1 MKRTFAFP
9 YFIFFLFSSAVIHAQ
24 GIQKYR
30 PVNFSQ
36 VQITDDFWKPKI
48 DKVATKTLETCIY
61 QTEINTPRI
70 RNFEKVIRNIGEKH
84 EGIYYDDSDV
94 YKALE
99 AIGYSLQTHPDKAL
113 EATADKWIALI
124 AGAQMYDG
132 YLNTYFQL
140 GDIKKRWTDIEKH
153 EDYNAGH
160 LIEAAIAYFE
170 ATKKDAL
177 LNVAIK
183 FANHIDTTMRINN
196 KKWFSGHQEIELAL
210 MKLYNL
216 TNNKNYLNLA
226 DWYLQQRG
234 KNIYTYGTNWIK
246 PDYWQDMSSVK
257 DQNEITGHAVRAM
270 YMYTGA
276 ADVAEVTGDTGY
288 LHAMKTVWEDVVY
301 RNMYLTGGIGASGD
315 NEGFSKD
322 YDLPNDKAY
331 CETCASVG
339 MVFWNQRMS
348 QLTGDSKYFDVLERS
363 LYNGALDGLSLGGTK
378 FFYDNV
384 LASNG
389 AHERSEWF
397 GTACCPANITRL
409 VASLGNY
416 IYGISKD
423 ALWVHLFVGSNTMIK
438 IDGIEVGVT
447 MQTNYPWNG
456 NVSLRLDPV
465 KEQNFKVMMRIP
477 GWLSGN
483 TVPGDLYMQNFS
495 GDTPGIT
502 VNGQQI
508 SYKQTNGYAIIE
520 RKWKR
525 GDVVMLTMPMH
536 VQQITSKE
544 QLVYNNNKIAL
555 QRGPI
560 VYCVEGIDNN
570 NEVYNMY
577 IPKST
582 EIESVS
588 YNVSSEPVIALS
600 FTAKQLVAD
609 NEGTQVLIQ
618 DKKVTAI
625 PYYTWANRG
634 NSEMQVWIPSKI
646 TGVKID

>member
-1 MKRTFAFP
+1 MKCRYFLQL
-9 YFIFFLFSSAVIHAQ
+9 FIFIFLRSSLIHSQ
-24 GIQKYR
+24 GVQQYS

-61 QTEINTPRI
+61 QTEIKTPRI
-70 RNFEKVIRNIGEKH
+70 RNFEKVIRNKGEKH

-99 AIGYSLQTHPDKAL
+99 AIGYSLQTHPNKEL
-113 EATADKWIALI
+113 EATADRWIALI
-124 AGAQMYDG
+124 AAAQMPDG

-140 GDIKKRWTDIEKH
+140 GDINRRWTDIEKH

-160 LIEAAIAYFE
+160 LIEAAVAYYE
-170 ATKKDAL
+170 ATKKTAL
-177 LNVAIK
+177 LNVAVK
-183 FANHIDTTMRINN
+183 LANHIDTTMRINQ

-210 MKLYNL
+210 MKLYHL
-216 TNNKNYLNLA
+216 TGNENYLKLA

-234 KNIYTYGTNWIK
+234 KNIYTYGGNWIK
-246 PDYWQDMSSVK
+246 PDYWQDMASVK
-257 DQNEITGHAVRAM
+257 NQNEITGHAVRAM

-348 QLTGDSKYFDVLERS
+348 QLTGESKYFDVLERS
-363 LYNGALDGLSLGGTK
+363 LYNGALDGLSLSGTK

-389 AHERSEWF
+389 DHERSEWF

-416 IYGISKD
+416 VYGVSDD
-423 ALWVHLFVGSNTMIK
+423 AVWVHLFVGSNTTVNL
-438 IDGIEVGVT
+438 GGSSVGVF

-456 NVSLRLDPV
+456 NISININPE
-465 KEQNFKVMMRIP
+465 KEKKFKLKIRIP
-477 GWLSGN
+477 GWLVGN
-483 TVPGDLYMQNFS
+483 TVPGGLYTQANTI
-495 GDTPGIT
+495 DKPGVTI
-502 VNGQQI
+502 NGQPVNYTEQ
-508 SYKQTNGYAIIE
+508 NGYAVID
-520 RKWKR
+520 RTWKK
-525 GDVVMLTMPMH
+525 GDVVLFTMPMH
-536 VQQITSKE
+536 VQQVSSKD
-544 QLVYNNNKIAL
+544 QLVYNNNKMAL
-555 QRGPI
+555 QRGPL
-560 VYCVEGIDNN
+560 VYCVEGIDNSN
-570 NEVYNMY
+570 TVYDIF
-577 IPKST
+577 IPEGTS
-582 EIESVS
+582 IVAIP
-588 YNVSSEPVIALS
+588 YNVDSEPVIAL
-600 FTAKQLVAD
+600 TVNAKQLVAD
-609 NEGTQVLIQ
+609 DAGTQVNIL

-634 NSEMQVWIPSKI
+634 KSEMQVWIPSKI
-646 TGVKID
+646 TGLKIQ